1 MRVDSA
7 VSIDDLRTLA
17 RARLPRVVF
26 DYLEG
31 GAEDEVTLRGNREA
45 FARYAFVPSVATG
58 HTDIDLSTSLFGD
71 PVAVPWIVGPTGL
84 NGVFR
89 RDADLSLARAAR
101 AEGAVYAH
109 ATAANV
115 TLESAATAA
124 GECRWFQFYPWGNRD
139 AWSGLVGR
147 AQAAG
152 YRALIVTV
160 DSLVPGNRER
170 DRRHGFAHQ
179 LRVTPGLALDALR
192 HPRWLADVGLRG
204 MPRME
209 NLAVDG
215 RERASAG
222 DLASYARR
230 ERHPEFRWEDIAR
243 LRELW
248 RGPLLIKGV
257 LSADDARR
265 AVAIGAEGVVVSNHG
280 GRQLDGAI
288 ATLLALPSIVQ
299 AIGASATVVVDG
311 GFRRGSDLVKALAL
325 GADAV
330 ILGRAPLYG
339 VAAGGE
345 AGARR
350 ALEILRDETRR
361 VLALLGCPDVRSL
374 SPSILRRVDPASGNE
389 PVGP

>member
-1 MRVDSA
+1 MDRVGEA
-7 VSIDDLRTLA
+7 VELLLA
-17 RARLPRVVF
+17 HRESSGRILVV
-26 DYLEG
+26 
-31 GAEDEVTLRGNREA
+31 
-45 FARYAFVPSVATG
+45 
-58 HTDIDLSTSLFGD
+58 GD
-71 PVAVPWIVGPTGL
+71 
-84 NGVFR
+84 F
-89 RDADLSLARAAR
+89 DADGATSTALILRALR
-101 AEGAVYAH
+101 AWGFPDVDFLVPNRFRFGYGLTPEIVE
-109 ATAANV
+109 
-115 TLESAATAA
+115 LAA
-124 GECRWFQFYPWGNRD
+124 GRSP
-139 AWSGLVGR
+139 
-147 AQAAG
+147 
-152 YRALIVTV
+152 ALIVTV

-204 MPRME
+204 KPRME
-209 NLAVDG
+209 NHAVDG

-299 AIGASATVVVDG
+299 AIGASAT
-311 GFRRGSDLVKALAL
+311 
-325 GADAV
+325 
-330 ILGRAPLYG
+330 
-339 VAAGGE
+339 GE